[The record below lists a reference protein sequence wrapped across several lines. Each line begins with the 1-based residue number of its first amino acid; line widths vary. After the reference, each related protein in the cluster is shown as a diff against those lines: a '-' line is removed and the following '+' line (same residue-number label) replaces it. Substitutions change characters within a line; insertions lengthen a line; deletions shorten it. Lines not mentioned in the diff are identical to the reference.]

1 MIELS
6 SLCIATGYCMYGIE
20 SYGLTITGGAVNKI
34 KSVLEREGHPSLLR
48 LSVQGGGCAGFRYE
62 FTTESMRDG
71 LIGRSDGDDDS
82 EFDIDDEEDDEEEED
97 EDGHDEVRGGSD
109 LVLSDDSGAPILL
122 IDRHSKK
129 FLKNSTIDYVEDM
142 NGSRFVVN
150 NPGVK
155 FGCGCGNSFSL

>member
-1 MIELS
+1 
-6 SLCIATGYCMYGIE
+6 MYGIE
-20 SYGLTITGGAVNKI
+20 GYGLTITGGAVNKI
-34 KSVLEREGHPSLLR
+34 KSVLGREGHPSLLR
-48 LSVQGGGCAGFRYE
+48 LSVQGGGCAGFKYE
-62 FTTESMRDG
+62 FTTESMIDG
-71 LIGRSDGDDDS
+71 LIDRSDSDDDS
-82 EFDIDDEEDDEEEED
+82 EFDIEEDDEEEGD
-97 EDGHDEVRGGSD
+97 EEGHDEVRGGSD